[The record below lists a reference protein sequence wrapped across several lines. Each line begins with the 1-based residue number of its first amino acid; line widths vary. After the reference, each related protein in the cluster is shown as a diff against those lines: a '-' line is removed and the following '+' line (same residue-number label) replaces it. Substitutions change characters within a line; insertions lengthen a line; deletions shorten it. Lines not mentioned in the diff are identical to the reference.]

1 MHIPDGYL
9 DLTTVFITYTIFTIY
24 MMYTLY
30 KLKNISYT
38 EKTSLLAV
46 VSAGIFAAQMLNWPI
61 VGGTS
66 LHFVGGALAGILLG
80 PWLGT
85 LSMFLVLFVQ
95 CIVFH
100 DGGITTLGANMIN
113 MGIIDVL
120 IGIIF
125 YRIGEKFSG
134 SRDFGCIIGAFLGGW
149 LGIALAGIACG
160 LEIGFSSQFA
170 YGWVLATSV
179 MGMWHLALGVIEGII
194 TALVV
199 AYLVKRAPE
208 LMYWGAD

>member
-24 MMYTLY
+24 MMYALY

-85 LSMFLVLFVQ
+85 LSMF
-95 CIVFH
+95 
-100 DGGITTLGANMIN
+100 
-113 MGIIDVL
+113 
-120 IGIIF
+120 
-125 YRIGEKFSG
+125 
-134 SRDFGCIIGAFLGGW
+134 
-149 LGIALAGIACG
+149 
-160 LEIGFSSQFA
+160 
-170 YGWVLATSV
+170 
-179 MGMWHLALGVIEGII
+179 
-194 TALVV
+194 
-199 AYLVKRAPE
+199 
-208 LMYWGAD
+208 